1 MPLFPPSFL
10 KTGVPTCLEHTNS
23 AGLFPSL
30 VGASPHFSP
39 LCVVSGSWTHFLMP
53 AWQTFF
59 PRWTHLPRPWI
70 AHFPPTGIAI
80 FFCIWVT
87 WGRFQLQ
94 RSPEAPRSHSSITR
108 RCQKWRWQANSV
120 SQSQDWHSTGHP
132 VSHEHSR
139 IRDPQTSP
147 PASSHAQMGSSTL
160 GHLMKRLGCVTE
172 CLRHTCR
179 ISKSWGCFVIY
190 VEP

>member
-1 MPLFPPSFL
+1 MPLYPPSFH
-10 KTGVPTCLEHTNS
+10 KTGVPTCLERTNS

-30 VGASPHFSP
+30 VGTSPHLSP
-39 LCVVSGSWTHFLMP
+39 LCVVSGSWPHFLMP
-53 AWQTFF
+53 AWQTLSSLNPPPQALDSTFS
-59 PRWTHLPRPWI
+59 
-70 AHFPPTGIAI
+70 PTGIAI

-87 WGRFQLQ
+87 WARFQLQ

-132 VSHEHSR
+132 MSHEHSR
-139 IRDPQTSP
+139 IWDPQTSP
-147 PASSHAQMGSSTL
+147 PASSHARMGSSIL
-160 GHLMKRLGCVTE
+160 GHLMKRLGCLTE
-172 CLRHTCR
+172 CLRRTCR

-190 VEP
+190 VEL